1 MKKIFL
7 ALSLTLAL
15 AACSGADTTPAE
27 SEATVLPAEAGE
39 PSLTSDPLMAEG
51 DALPPPEGSLS
62 TPVEPPPA
70 PELPP
75 VPEISDS
82 SSTETATET
91 SASSDTS
98 TSTASEASADSVPPP
113 VTPEGSP
120 QTKAMPPVVAGA
132 ANTDRNVYQDYKEYQ
147 DRVKTRSQSESEL
160 EARSLFPHEDGAF
173 QLGFDY
179 IYKPFD
185 GYDFDP
191 GVGVKTA
198 ESQGGALNF
207 NYFPLR
213 SLSYGRLGIGAQVAA
228 YWTKFEYAVGGATQ
242 KNSKHSID
250 TYGAR
255 LIYEFDYFLG
265 QALVPFAYYAYD
277 QVRVRPYTLAEAG
290 ISYPGVRFNS
300 QSYGAGAHLNL
311 NRLESTT
318 ASRALATSG
327 IRKFYLSYT
336 FQQRAENTGSSHY
349 LGLRFEY

>member
-15 AACSGADTTPAE
+15 AACSTTDTTPAE

-39 PSLTSDPLMAEG
+39 PTLTSDPLMAEG
-51 DALPPPEGSLS
+51 DALPPPDGALS

-82 SSTETATET
+82 SSTASETATESSASSDTDTSTASET
-91 SASSDTS
+91 SASS
-98 TSTASEASADSVPPP
+98 EPIPPP
-113 VTPEGSP
+113 AEPAAAAA
-120 QTKAMPPVVAGA
+120 KALPPVVAGA
-132 ANTDRNVYQDYKEYQ
+132 GATKPDRNVYQDYREYQ

-173 QLGFDY
+173 QVGFDY

-191 GVGVKTA
+191 GVGVQTA

-213 SLSYGRLGIGAQVAA
+213 SLSYGRLGVGAQVAA
-228 YWTKFEYAVGGATQ
+228 YWTKFENTVGGVTE
-242 KNSKHSID
+242 KSSKHSID

-265 QALVPFAYYAYD
+265 QIVVPFAYYAYD
-277 QVRVRPYTLAEAG
+277 QVRVRPYTLASAG
-290 ISYPGVRFNS
+290 VSYPGDHFNS
-300 QSYGAGAHLNL
+300 QS
-311 NRLESTT
+311 
-318 ASRALATSG
+318 
-327 IRKFYLSYT
+327 
-336 FQQRAENTGSSHY
+336 
-349 LGLRFEY
+349 